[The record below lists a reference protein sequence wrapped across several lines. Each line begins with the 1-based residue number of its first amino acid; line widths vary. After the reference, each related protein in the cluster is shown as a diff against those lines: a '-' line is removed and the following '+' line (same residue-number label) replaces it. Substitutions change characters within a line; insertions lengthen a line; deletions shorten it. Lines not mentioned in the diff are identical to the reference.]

1 MVLLGKLDSRMINRP
16 LTSTTINLISFLDCP
31 AGFRV
36 RQGLP
41 SDLRCDLK
49 ASKLSEENIE
59 YISLHY
65 AFAKENVS

>member
-16 LTSTTINLISFLDCP
+16 LTSATINLISF
-31 AGFRV
+31 
-36 RQGLP
+36 QGS

-49 ASKLSEENIE
+49 VSKLSEEDIE

-65 AFAKENVS
+65 ALAKENVS